1 MSDIQKIDNIRSF
14 TAEDIK
20 IIRSTIVP
28 GLNDNQLKLFL
39 SVVQRT
45 QLDPFARQIYA
56 FASGDRLNIQTSID
70 GFRLIAQRSGE
81 YRGQTEPQWCGA
93 DGIWKNVWT
102 EKEQPVAAR
111 VGVYREGFA
120 QPVYAVANYSFYA
133 QESKNGRKNI
143 WDKGG
148 YFMLAKCAEALALR
162 KAFPQELSG
171 IYTDD
176 EMHQAA
182 QPEKNIESNVQ
193 EDPEKAQ
200 KIDFGKKWK
209 ASEYKTVL
217 ESVYG
222 QGPEGLRAGYE
233 VYKTQPGF
241 AEFEAITLEKAV
253 Q

>member
-1 MSDIQKIDNIRSF
+1 MNEIQKLENIRNW
-14 TAEDIK
+14 TADDIK
-20 IIRSTIVP
+20 IIKSTIAP

-39 SVVQRT
+39 SVVERT

-56 FASGDRLNIQTSID
+56 FAKGDRVSIQTSID

-81 YRGQTEPQWCGA
+81 YRGQTEPQWCGT
-93 DGIWKNVWT
+93 DGVWKTVWT
-102 EKEQPVAAR
+102 DTAPPVAAR

-133 QESKNGRKNI
+133 QNTPI
-143 WDKGG
+143 WQKGG

-171 IYTDD
+171 LYTDD
-176 EMHQAA
+176 EMQQAA
-182 QPEKNIESNVQ
+182 PPEKIVEPNVQ
-193 EDPEKAQ
+193 QDPEKTQ
-200 KIDFGKKWK
+200 KIEFGNKWK
-209 ASEYKTVL
+209 ASEYKNIL
-217 ESVYG
+217 ENVYG
-222 QGPEGLRAGYE
+222 QGADGLRAGYE